1 MYNIIF
7 SFKFDEDVHMN
18 IIWSKKK
25 KKEKELILFIFN

>member
-18 IIWSKKK
+18 IIWSKEGKG
-25 KKEKELILFIFN
+25 INFVYF